1 MSEFDIEGTK
11 AMAKD
16 MGEQEI
22 KVFLT
27 QVDRKLLI
35 GELDRRL
42 ENAEKKDNAL
52 KDLEAE
58 N

>member
-52 KDLEAE
+52 KDLAAE